1 MSEGDKVK
9 QAQDLG
15 DLLPRVEAMIPRL
28 TKSDAKLARLLI
40 RTPQVFVGASVR
52 AIAGDLGISEATV
65 VRFCRTV
72 GCDGF
77 RDLKIQL
84 ARELAQRQAVR
95 DSMGQ
100 GMPNPAAPRP
110 SIESV
115 GSQVYAAASR
125 ALTTAHETLDVD
137 ILKRA
142 ARAIARARRVI
153 IYGLGGSSAILAA
166 EMHNRLFRF
175 GVGAQSY
182 TDSYAQRMA
191 AATLTSNDVAVFVS
205 STGRPRA
212 LQDSLELATYYG
224 ATSIAITDPESVL
237 GRDATIC
244 LPVRLSQSGV
254 DELQPN
260 PMRYAQMFT
269 IDVLAFYVALEMGEQ
284 AHACLNQTRAS
295 VASLHGIAPQQPI
308 GD

>member
-1 MSEGDKVK
+1 MSASDKI
-9 QAQDLG
+9 AQEQDAG
-15 DLLPRVEAMIPRL
+15 DLLPRVEAMTARL

-72 GCDGF
+72 GCAGF

-84 ARELAQRQAVR
+84 ARELSQRQALR

-100 GMPNPAAPRP
+100 GTPNPVPPRP
-110 SIESV
+110 SHESAV
-115 GSQVYAAASR
+115 SQVYAAASR
-125 ALTTAHETLDVD
+125 ALTSAHEAIDVE

-142 ARAIARARRVI
+142 ARAITRAHRVI

-166 EMHNRLFRF
+166 ELHNRLFRF
-175 GVGAQSY
+175 GVAAQSY

-224 ATSIAITDPESVL
+224 ATSIAITDPDSVL
-237 GRDATIC
+237 GRDAVIC

-260 PMRYAQMFT
+260 PMRYAQLLT
-269 IDVLAFYVALEMGEQ
+269 IDVLAFYVALELGEQ
-284 AHACLNQTRAS
+284 AHAYLSQTRAS